1 MEIMKLEIEEISA
14 VERKLVVEVPAERV
28 TSEFTRAYDEVS
40 KNASVKGFRKGKVPR
55 AVLERHYGEDVLGQ
69 VTQSLIQEGFSFAM
83 EDSKLEIVS
92 EPKLDFEPPV
102 EGEALS
108 FSATVEIRPELGEVN
123 IEGLVVQR
131 PSAEVADEEI
141 EKVLEQIR
149 ERHSELVPVEDRK
162 DLARGDYATV
172 SIEASVDGKKVDALC
187 VEAGTVEVAG
197 GNLPEALDEKLEHA
211 KVGDTFEVET
221 SAPDRAPEEFKDKTV
236 AYAVEVKSV
245 SEKKAPELDDEF
257 AKDHGDCESLEAMRA
272 QIREQ
277 LEGEAVRKSDAA
289 VNEAILDAVLER
301 TDFMAPTGMVS
312 GRVDSL
318 LREFSMELAQQGM
331 RLNSGEHE
339 DEAREKLQPRAEREV
354 RANILL
360 EHLAEQLSVA
370 VDDEGL
376 AAEVSKIVE
385 SAGEQADR
393 AREYFA
399 DSANSESLRGQ
410 LQRSQTLEKL
420 VAAAELTEGVS

>member
-1 MEIMKLEIEEISA
+1 MKLEIEEISA

-28 TSEFTRAYDEVS
+28 SSEFARAYDEVS
-40 KNASVKGFRKGKVPR
+40 RHASVKGFRKGKVPR
-55 AVLERHYGEDVLGQ
+55 PVLERHYGEDVLGQ

-83 EDSKLEIVS
+83 EESKLEIVA

-108 FSATVEIRPELGEVN
+108 FSATVEIRPELGDVSV
-123 IEGLVVQR
+123 EGLVVQR
-131 PSAEVADEEI
+131 PSSTVADEEV

-149 ERHSELVPVEDRK
+149 ERHSQLVPVEDRT
-162 DLARGDYATV
+162 DLARGDYATI
-172 SIEASVDGKKVDALC
+172 SIEASVDGEKVDALC

-197 GNLPEALDEKLEHA
+197 GNLPEALDEKLEHS
-211 KVGDTFEVET
+211 KVGDTFTLET
-221 SAPDRAPEEFKDKTV
+221 SAPEGAPEDLKEKNV
-236 AYAVEVKSV
+236 SYAVDVKSV

-257 AKDHGDCESLEAMRA
+257 AKDHGDCDSLEAMRT
-272 QIREQ
+272 QIRER

-289 VNEAILDAVLER
+289 VNEAILDVVLER
-301 TDFMAPTGMVS
+301 TEFIAPGGMVD
-312 GRVDSL
+312 GRVDAL

-331 RLNSGEHE
+331 RLNAGEHE
-339 DEAREKLQPRAEREV
+339 DEAREKLRPRAEREV

-360 EHLAEQLSVA
+360 EHLAEQLSIS
-370 VDDEGL
+370 VDEEAL

-399 DSANSESLRGQ
+399 DPTNSESLRGQ

-420 VAAAELTEGVS
+420 VAGAEITEATS